1 MKKFKV
7 VYGVGGGYNDIQE
20 EVLEFSSRKEAEE
33 YAYESAVNIFDSY
46 SIFEEHQ
53 ETDEECDEEEYEY
66 LYNEEVE
73 RWCSYYAEEL
83 PES

>member
-7 VYGVGGGYNDIQE
+7 VYGVGGGYNDIQK
-20 EVLEFSSRKEAEE
+20 EVLEFSSLEEAEE
-33 YAYESAVNIFDSY
+33 YAYESAVDIFDSY
-46 SIFEEHQ
+46 GIFEEHH
-53 ETDEECDEEEYEY
+53 ECDEEEYEY

-73 RWCSYYAEEL
+73 KWCSYYAEEL

>member
-20 EVLEFSSRKEAEE
+20 DVFEFSSLEEAEK
-33 YAYESAVNIFDSY
+33 YAYESAVDIFDSY
-46 SIFEEHQ
+46 SIF
-53 ETDEECDEEEYEY
+53 DELNQECDEEDYEY

>member
-7 VYGVGGGYNDIQE
+7 VYGVGGGYNYIQE
-20 EVLEFSSRKEAEE
+20 EVLEFSSLEEAVE
-33 YAYESAVNIFDSY
+33 YAYESSVDIFDSY
-46 SIFEEHQ
+46 GIF
-53 ETDEECDEEEYEY
+53 DENQECDEEEYEY
-66 LYNEEVE
+66 LRLEEVE

>member
-7 VYGVGGGYNDIQE
+7 VYGVGGGYNDIQK
-20 EVLEFSSRKEAEE
+20 EVLEFSSLEEAEE
-33 YAYESAVNIFDSY
+33 YAYESAVDIFNSY
-46 SIFEEHQ
+46 SIF
-53 ETDEECDEEEYEY
+53 DEINQECDEEDYEY